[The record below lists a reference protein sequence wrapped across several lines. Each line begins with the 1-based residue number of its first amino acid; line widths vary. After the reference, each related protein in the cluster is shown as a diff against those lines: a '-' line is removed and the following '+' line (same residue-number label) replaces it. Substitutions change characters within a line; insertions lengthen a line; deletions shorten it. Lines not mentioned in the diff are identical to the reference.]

1 MKSNEHRSVE
11 NPTARERLTE
21 FYTTFNH
28 VVTNDSDIDTLAA
41 AMTDDVTWID
51 ATTGA
56 RTDRR
61 YSGTDAVLENV
72 VLTPRDRADHLQA
85 HPERFTDAGETVIV
99 EGAYVGTVD
108 GRNFDIAFA
117 HVFEL
122 IDGRID
128 GCTAYRDTALEQRVF
143 DA

>member
-11 NPTARERLTE
+11 SPAARERLTQ
-21 FYTTFNH
+21 FYARFNH
-28 VVTNDSDIDTLAA
+28 AVTDRSDTDALAA
-41 AMTDDVTWID
+41 MVTDDVTWTD

-56 RTDRR
+56 RSDRR

-72 VLTPRDRADHLQA
+72 VLTPRERADHLQA
-85 HPERFTDAGETVIV
+85 LPERFTDAGETVIV

-108 GRNFDIAFA
+108 GRHFDIAFA